1 MHLCFVANLTTRR
14 DATDG
19 NRGNAGV
26 RNLAYA
32 KEGPSA
38 GKEAG
43 NAQVDRGAAEGGYTT
58 VGVAGDAV
66 PAVTYAAVETSND
79 KKKKKKKGKKEKEEL
94 QGTPLYA
101 QVDKSKK
108 AGAAP
113 DDNTYAQVDM
123 SKKKK
128 VRPRVPLAAVPMGV
142 LFHNVL
148 SRLVRSR
155 LSAFF
160 FAQLHSSLSPY
171 QLLGRFRKHNATPN
185 RDVTCLGM
193 ALARLP
199 VSRESRRRLT
209 FTT

>member
-1 MHLCFVANLTTRR
+1 MCSGGNGLQVSIRLMIMHLCFVVDLNSRR

-43 NAQVDRGAAEGGYTT
+43 NAQVDRGAAEGDYAT
-58 VGVAGDAV
+58 VGVARGV
-66 PAVTYAAVETSND
+66 AVETSND
-79 KKKKKKKGKKEKEEL
+79 KKKKKKKGKKGKEEL

-108 AGAAP
+108 TGAAP

-128 VRPRVPLAAVPMGV
+128 VCPPLCTPLPTVPLGV
-142 LFHNVL
+142 LFHNVP

-155 LSAFF
+155 
-160 FAQLHSSLSPY
+160 
-171 QLLGRFRKHNATPN
+171 
-185 RDVTCLGM
+185 
-193 ALARLP
+193 
-199 VSRESRRRLT
+199 
-209 FTT
+209 